1 MLSDVLSIY
10 SKDDKFLILNPLVP
24 AWIVTN
30 ITGVMVVNTYVE
42 TMSVKETVK
51 VCHRQNIAL
60 SEDMVRRFLDA
71 ARSASLFAEKTI
83 EHTHKPYFL
92 HALYLN
98 MTEKCNLCC
107 TYCYA
112 SSRKE
117 LGKETLSF
125 DDYKRILLEAKSI
138 SGKIDVIFTGGEPL
152 LSKITLDVARFAKTL
167 GFDCRVLTNGTLI
180 DENNVNEIVSC
191 FDSFKI
197 SLDGSSKEKHDFY
210 RGNGSYE
217 RTIRALE
224 LLDERNVDFQLA
236 MVVTKENVDDVSAMN
251 KKWGS
256 RLTYQPLFPLGKAKE
271 QKQISALTG
280 LEYYDAMCQNANI
293 NPFSDI
299 SNIIKAHKKN
309 RSIVKCA
316 MGDGELS
323 ISCTGDVYPCQ
334 LLHAEGFCLGNVHSQ
349 SLQSIYNSME
359 NEYFKFHTVDKIEK
373 CKDCDFRYLCGGACQ
388 ARHFSETGTIDK
400 SGDFCK
406 YEQCG
411 IVYGIISNCKMV
423 EI

>member
-30 ITGVMVVNTYVE
+30 ITGVMVVKTYVE

-71 ARSASLFAEKTI
+71 ARSASLFVEKTI

-152 LSKITLDVARFAKTL
+152 LSKSTLDIARFAKTL

-280 LEYYDAMCQNANI
+280 LEC
-293 NPFSDI
+293 
-299 SNIIKAHKKN
+299 
-309 RSIVKCA
+309 
-316 MGDGELS
+316 
-323 ISCTGDVYPCQ
+323 
-334 LLHAEGFCLGNVHSQ
+334 NVS
-349 SLQSIYNSME
+349 
-359 NEYFKFHTVDKIEK
+359 K
-373 CKDCDFRYLCGGACQ
+373 CKHQSVFRHIQY
-388 ARHFSETGTIDK
+388 HK
-400 SGDFCK
+400 ST
-406 YEQCG
+406 
-411 IVYGIISNCKMV
+411 
-423 EI
+423 